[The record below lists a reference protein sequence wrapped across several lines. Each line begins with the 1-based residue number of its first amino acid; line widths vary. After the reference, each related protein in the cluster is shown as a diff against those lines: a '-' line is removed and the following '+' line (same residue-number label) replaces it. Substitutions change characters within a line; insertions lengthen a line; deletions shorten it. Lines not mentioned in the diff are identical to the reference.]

1 VFGSDVSDARLG
13 VCCVDADETR
23 AARTAT
29 RLAAADPGLDVR
41 AAAGLG
47 AVDPET
53 VAVVVTARAP
63 ETAVDGLP
71 VVGFADRTIEGP
83 GVVATVARDGP
94 GSHAALAARVRAAAD
109 ASGGGEADATLPQ
122 ATDAT
127 ALLDRPA
134 DCVLELAPDGTV
146 RSATPAVAGLAGA
159 GPAALAGTDAFE
171 LLHPADRPA
180 ARALFDDLLATG
192 GERRLEVRMPD
203 GGAPATAATDAADA
217 AGAVVAPDDPRRV
230 VLRMRH
236 PSSVPGVEGVVV
248 NARDVTARRAGE
260 ASVHWHRAVV
270 RSMDEGVYVMDGDAT
285 FRFVDHRAAGLA
297 LDPSDWVG
305 EPVDRLAETGVLSP
319 AAVDEI
325 ETAVRAVAAGRAEET
340 RLLLEP
346 SIPPGV
352 EFVELRLRPLAVGG
366 TERVLGTTRDVS
378 ERERSARDLA
388 DRNDRLEALASA
400 ISHDLRSPLNV
411 VRGSLETG
419 TTGDGDGSVEL
430 GREAHGRS
438 LRALDRTERLLEDLL
453 TLAREDRRLD
463 GRESVSLG
471 RAAERAWRTAT
482 EDAGPA
488 AVDAASLEV
497 VGDRTLS
504 ADPSRLGQ
512 LLGNLL
518 RNAIQHGGPGVTV
531 TVEATADGFAVADD
545 GPGLD
550 PTARE
555 RAFETGY
562 TTRPDGTGLGLDI
575 VRRVAKAHGWSVDA
589 TESAAG
595 GARFEVTGVGR
606 PD

>member
-1 VFGSDVSDARLG
+1 VSDGRLG
-13 VCCVDADETR
+13 VCCVDADGAR
-23 AARTAT
+23 AERTAT

-41 AAAGLG
+41 TAARLG
-47 AVDPET
+47 AVDPEA
-53 VAVVVTARAP
+53 VAVVVAARAP
-63 ETAVDGLP
+63 EAAVDGLP
-71 VVGFADRTIEGP
+71 VVGFADRPLEGP

-109 ASGGGEADATLPQ
+109 ASGDGGTDAALPP

-146 RSATPAVAGLAGA
+146 RSATPAVAGLAGV
-159 GPAALAGTDAFE
+159 GPAALAGTDAFD

-192 GERRLEVRMPD
+192 GERRLEVRMSDRGALAD
-203 GGAPATAATDAADA
+203 GAAAAAD
-217 AGAVVAPDDPRRV
+217 GVLVAPDDPRRV

-236 PSSVPGVEGVVV
+236 PSSVPGVEGAVV
-248 NARDVTARRAGE
+248 NVRDVTARRAGE

-270 RSMDEGVYVMDGDAT
+270 RSMDEGVYVLDGDAT
-285 FRFVDHRAAGLA
+285 FRFVDHRATGLA
-297 LDPSDWVG
+297 LDPSDWVD
-305 EPVDRLAETGVLSP
+305 EPVGRLAETGVLSA

-346 SIPPGV
+346 SIPPSV
-352 EFVELRLRPLAVGG
+352 EFVELRLRPLVVGG

-419 TTGDGDGSVEL
+419 TTGGGDGEARVEL
-430 GREAHGRS
+430 GREAYDRS

-463 GRESVSLG
+463 GREPVSLG

-488 AVDAASLEV
+488 AADAASLEV

-550 PTARE
+550 PTTRE

-562 TTRPDGTGLGLDI
+562 TTRPGGTGLGLGI
-575 VRRVAKAHGWSVDA
+575 VRRVARAHGWSVDA

>member
-1 VFGSDVSDARLG
+1 VSDGRLG

-23 AARTAT
+23 AGRTAT

-41 AAAGLG
+41 TAAGLG

-71 VVGFADRTIEGP
+71 VVGFADRPIEGP

-109 ASGGGEADATLPQ
+109 ASGGGETDAALPP
-122 ATDAT
+122 AADAT

-146 RSATPAVAGLAGA
+146 RSATPTAADLAGA
-159 GPAALAGTDAFE
+159 GPAALAGTDAFD

-192 GERRLEVRMPD
+192 GERRLEVRIPD
-203 GGAPATAATDAADA
+203 GADDAN
-217 AGAVVAPDDPRRV
+217 GAVVATDDPRRV

-236 PSSVPGVEGVVV
+236 PSSVPGLEGVVV

-285 FRFVDHRAAGLA
+285 FRFVDHRATGLA
-297 LDPSDWVG
+297 LDPSDWVD
-305 EPVDRLAETGVLSP
+305 EPVGRLAETGVLSP

-346 SIPPGV
+346 SLPPDV
-352 EFVELRLRPLAVGG
+352 EFVELRLRPLVVGG
-366 TERVLGTTRDVS
+366 AERVLGTTRDVS

-419 TTGDGDGSVEL
+419 TTAGGEGDGDGPVEL
-430 GREAHGRS
+430 GREAHDRS

-471 RAAERAWRTAT
+471 RAAERAWRTVT
-482 EDAGPA
+482 EDAGLA
-488 AVDAASLEV
+488 GTDAASLEV
-497 VGDRTLS
+497 AGDRTLS
-504 ADPSRLGQ
+504 ADPSRLDQ

-518 RNAIQHGGPGVTV
+518 RNAVRHGGPGVTV

-550 PTARE
+550 PTTRE

-562 TTRPDGTGLGLDI
+562 TTRPGGTGLGLGI
-575 VRRVAKAHGWSVDA
+575 VRRVAEAHGWSVTA